1 MGDTGQTPHI
11 EAALHWMAVLHD
23 GSGSESER
31 QEFAAWLAMDAAH
44 RDAWQQAED
53 LWSGLAV
60 IAPDAAA
67 PKRANTHSATVIP
80 IAKASRAPLM
90 SRRAWLGA
98 AASLAAV
105 AIGGYVA
112 TQPALR
118 ADHRTG
124 TAEHRTVRLAD
135 GSKVELGSTTTLS
148 VAFSGDRRH
157 VTLHEGEAFFE
168 VAADP
173 ARPFIVTA
181 GNGTV
186 TALGTAFNI
195 KRRDSASVVTVTEHA
210 VSVAVSGS
218 HGAPLTLNTGQQV
231 RYDRAFGT
239 VRTVNPDHVQAWRR
253 GRLIFEDS
261 PLSEV
266 VADLERHRQGWIII
280 ADDRIRNITVTAVFD
295 SRRADAALDAIS
307 DTLPVRLTR
316 IGGVVAVLSASD

>member
-1 MGDTGQTPHI
+1 
-11 EAALHWMAVLHD
+11 
-23 GSGSESER
+23 
-31 QEFAAWLAMDAAH
+31 
-44 RDAWQQAED
+44 
-53 LWSGLAV
+53 
-60 IAPDAAA
+60 
-67 PKRANTHSATVIP
+67 
-80 IAKASRAPLM
+80 
-90 SRRAWLGA
+90 
-98 AASLAAV
+98 
-105 AIGGYVA
+105 
-112 TQPALR
+112 
-118 ADHRTG
+118 
-124 TAEHRTVRLAD
+124 
-135 GSKVELGSTTTLS
+135 VELGSTTTLS

-218 HGAPLTLNTGQQV
+218 HSAPLTLNTGQQV